1 MIHQIVGAWG
11 AAPPTEGKP
20 SVLPNI
26 IFGLIKPS
34 YLFQANC
41 ISSKL
46 LEAIVSNHS
55 DRQFNDS
62 KN

>member
-1 MIHQIVGAWG
+1 LG

-34 YLFQANC
+34 YLVLGLIPLGLAFIGSESWFDQL
-41 ISSKL
+41 IRVL
-46 LEAIVSNHS
+46 PI
-55 DRQFNDS
+55 
-62 KN
+62 